1 MTPRRILFLI
11 AHAPQ
16 RGALALESLD
26 ALLVGAVFDQHVSV
40 LFIGDGV
47 YQLLDR
53 ADSQP
58 SAERD
63 AARGYRALPT
73 YDVSD
78 VYVDKT
84 ALRDRG
90 LNAEALALP
99 AKLLTRQ
106 GVRKLI
112 ATQDVVMPD

>member
-1 MTPRRILFLI
+1 MTPRRILFVV

-16 RGALALESLD
+16 RGVLAFELLD
-26 ALLVGAVFDQHVSV
+26 ALLVGAVFDQRVSV

-47 YQLLDR
+47 YQLFDTGH
-53 ADSQP
+53 P
-58 SAERD
+58 ERNV
-63 AARGYRALPT
+63 ARGYRALPT

-84 ALRDRG
+84 ALRERG
-90 LNAEALALP
+90 LTADALVLP
-99 AKLLTRQ
+99 VRPLTRA

-112 ATQDVVMPD
+112 AAQDVVVPD